1 MRNKSD
7 LDTLSM
13 DDLYNNLK
21 VYKSEIK
28 GQSSLNSQNVAF
40 VSFENTS
47 STNEAVNTAHDVSTT
62 SSQGQASSLTYADD
76 VMLSFFA
83 NQSNSPQLDNE
94 DMKHID
100 TDDLEEMDLKWQVD
114 MLTMRVKRFLKKTG
128 RNLNFNGKETVGF
141 NKTKVECYNCH
152 RRGRFARECRAPRN
166 QWNRNGDAPR
176 RIVPVETPTNSL
188 VVQDGI
194 GGYDWSFQAEE
205 GITNFALMAY
215 TTQGSSSSD
224 SEGRITGQR
233 EIRPV
238 WNNAQRVNQQN
249 KFTHPHQVIV
259 GIFIGKGSGKYQ
271 GETDVLALLPGDV
284 FMFTTNKSYK
294 TYLAYAMKTA
304 STAKGQRLQTSSK
317 GGGLKPG
324 KKKQPERHSKAIKVP
339 TVLSEVAWLSDEE
352 DDDEVGLNDDDDDND
367 DDEDNDDD
375 DNDAD
380 NQDDDDQEDD
390 GQDDEDQDDVNEQND
405 SDNVRDKFV
414 HPKLSTQDQK
424 VRHNEEESYEES
436 DEESDEEIKG
446 AECFEEEELDE
457 EETNDEDEANELY
470 RDVCH
475 RLKTL
480 ENDFS
485 EFNQTN
491 QFAAAVASIPDIV
504 DTYLANKM
512 NEGVKIADQVKEQ
525 VKAQVSKILPKIEK
539 TINEQLKADVLTRSS
554 NKSKTS
560 YVVAANL
567 SELELKKILIDK
579 MESNKR
585 RDDED
590 KDEEPSAGSN
600 RGSKRRRAGKKTR
613 VNRCTKEKRPPDNW
627 PGLLKGPILIT
638 RSAGELLKQRDP
650 KALLRKIWKEPHIWS
665 SKQEDTYPILL
676 SFTHCGNK
684 SILRVLRI
692 ILVILPEHPSE
703 TMVFHNEDG
712 NPARA
717 NIKQALGRL
726 TNLPSIFHRESEVLE
741 GTETGNNGSAW
752 AVPNKDD
759 ILEDASE
766 IEQIGVNEVLE
777 TANFSKA
784 SLQMNVNGM
793 EHEKLSS
800 SSSLTS
806 SSWTDISLKMKEVGP
821 DGEKQSKCWVS
832 LTCFGSLGLG
842 CGVGSSSSSSL
853 SKMIG
858 VSELFG

>member
-1 MRNKSD
+1 MEITATIDGRVKTITEASIRRHLKLEDSDSISTLPNNEIFEQLDLMGVHSLRSDEGSMTLHELMVLCTTLSKKVESLESD
-7 LDTLSM
+7 LKQTKLTYGAAYTKLIMKVKKLENRIKSRRTRRRVRLIVSEDEDDIEDPSKQGRRIAQLDEDEGITL
-13 DDLYNNLK
+13 
-21 VYKSEIK
+21 IK
-28 GQSSLNSQNVAF
+28 ELFKTTMKRVKDFVPIESDRLVPMISTGSSKRTAETELEHEGSKRQK
-40 VSFENTS
+40 
-47 STNEAVNTAHDVSTT
+47 TNEEQSAEEEKE
-62 SSQGQASSLTYADD
+62 
-76 VMLSFFA
+76 LS
-83 NQSNSPQLDNE
+83 
-94 DMKHID
+94 
-100 TDDLEEMDLKWQVD
+100 EEELQKLIM
-114 MLTMRVKRFLKKTG
+114 
-128 RNLNFNGKETVGF
+128 
-141 NKTKVECYNCH
+141 
-152 RRGRFARECRAPRN
+152 
-166 QWNRNGDAPR
+166 
-176 RIVPVETPTNSL
+176 IVPVEEVYVEALQRLFEPDIDYILWKLQRYMHDPLTWRIMDNTRAQQKALDDVNTFEIHLMIDTSIYMRGDEGFLESL
-188 VVQDGI
+188 SPDI
-194 GGYDWSFQAEE
+194 IPSISFQIFEE
-205 GITNFALMAY
+205 PPLEEEILSFIRDLGHTGEIKFLSDVNVQSCINYGDRYAAIINKTNDMY
-215 TTQGSSSSD
+215 YIWT
-224 SEGRITGQR
+224 
-233 EIRPV
+233 
-238 WNNAQRVNQQN
+238 
-249 KFTHPHQVIV
+249 HQVIV

-339 TVLSEVAWLSDEE
+339 TVLSEVAKSSDEE
-352 DDDEVGLNDDDDDND
+352 DDDEVGFNDDDDDND

-375 DNDAD
+375 DDDDDAD

-390 GQDDEDQDDVNEQND
+390 
-405 SDNVRDKFV
+405 
-414 HPKLSTQDQK
+414 DQK

-638 RSAGELLKQRDP
+638 R
-650 KALLRKIWKEPHIWS
+650 
-665 SKQEDTYPILL
+665 
-676 SFTHCGNK
+676 
-684 SILRVLRI
+684 LRI
-692 ILVILPEHPSE
+692 Q
-703 TMVFHNEDG
+703 D
-712 NPARA
+712 
-717 NIKQALGRL
+717 IKDVLLLLGQGKL
-726 TNLPSIFHRESEVLE
+726 TNLTVEERLAF
-741 GTETGNNGSAW
+741 N
-752 AVPNKDD
+752 
-759 ILEDASE
+759 
-766 IEQIGVNEVLE
+766 
-777 TANFSKA
+777 
-784 SLQMNVNGM
+784 
-793 EHEKLSS
+793 
-800 SSSLTS
+800 
-806 SSWTDISLKMKEVGP
+806 
-821 DGEKQSKCWVS
+821 VS
-832 LTCFGSLGLG
+832 LSN
-842 CGVGSSSSSSL
+842 VYKKRSSKGGGRS
-853 SKMIG
+853 
-858 VSELFG
+858 FN